1 MKGQMQIY
9 YDEEGDFLEI
19 NIGKYTK
26 GYFKDVDNGILERID
41 EKTGKVTGL
50 SILSFKKRTQKSK
63 DLKLNLPVK
72 LEIIGRISKSAL

>member
-26 GYFKDVDNGILERID
+26 GYFKDIGEGLAERID
-41 EKTGKVTGL
+41 EKTGKVTGIAVL
-50 SILSFKKRTQKSK
+50 GFRKKMQK
-63 DLKLNLPVK
+63 DLKINLPVR
-72 LEIIGRISKSAL
+72 LEITG